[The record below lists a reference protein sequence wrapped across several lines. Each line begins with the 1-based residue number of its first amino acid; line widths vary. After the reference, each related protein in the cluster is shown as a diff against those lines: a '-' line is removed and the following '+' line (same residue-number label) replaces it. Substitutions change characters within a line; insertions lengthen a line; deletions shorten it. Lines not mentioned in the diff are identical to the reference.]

1 MKGWTLFKDT
11 VIQSRCR
18 DGLAGALAAAEA
30 WPDLQ
35 WPSVVVEVPDLGV
48 PSGVSGV
55 SSPSPP
61 SLTPVSLKG
70 PFRKV
75 EKNGSLWPP
84 VLQCSPHPPLD
95 T

>member
-11 VIQSRCR
+11 VIQSRRR

-35 WPSVVVEVPDLGV
+35 WPSVVVEVPDLGGAQWCEWGQQPLSSFLD
-48 PSGVSGV
+48 PSEPKRALPEGGEKRVIV
-55 SSPSPP
+55 ATC
-61 SLTPVSLKG
+61 TPV
-70 PFRKV
+70 P
-75 EKNGSLWPP
+75 
-84 VLQCSPHPPLD
+84 PHPPFD